1 MLRPGTS
8 EILRCFFSAK
18 KIVWLFHAKTKF
30 CVFFRGTMSVIIFFV
45 VQLVLYVS
53 KRNSAVRFSQI
64 ETKRS
69 YLTIGKAQLN
79 ACAVSDGVEE
89 QKSCLGLGDIKTVI
103 TFPLYNFLI
112 PNLAGCF
119 VTAIATVCD
128 FYIFPIVGIGAVNFQ
143 SKKNR
148 QSTLVFRCF
157 SLQKKW
163 KNFFISIFINY
174 TIWLTFVW
182 RICVSIVQGFPPRAF
197 LKQRLAHSSASAKT
211 IPAFS
216 HQAAATNIRWTW
228 GKLVKGQRDS
238 AEQAKGLEECLW
250 RSGH

>member
-1 MLRPGTS
+1 MQKQNFA
-8 EILRCFFSAK
+8 CFFSAK

-30 CVFFRGTMSVIIFFV
+30 CVFFRGTMSVIISFV

-128 FYIFPIVGIGAVNFQ
+128 FYIFPIVGIGAINFQ
-143 SKKNR
+143 IKKQAIHPCFRVFLSPKVVEKLFDLDFHKLHNMTNVCVQNLCFYRARFSIQSLLKTTPCPLKR
-148 QSTLVFRCF
+148 QRENHPVF
-157 SLQKKW
+157 
-163 KNFFISIFINY
+163 
-174 TIWLTFVW
+174 
-182 RICVSIVQGFPPRAF
+182 
-197 LKQRLAHSSASAKT
+197 
-211 IPAFS
+211 
-216 HQAAATNIRWTW
+216 
-228 GKLVKGQRDS
+228 
-238 AEQAKGLEECLW
+238 
-250 RSGH
+250 